1 MSQKPEKHLPFRPLD
16 NSMSTQ
22 TKYELELEHWDR
34 ARKSIDNTKSDPGI
48 GGVVTLFGG
57 LFQIFGGI
65 LQIIFFIFAGFID
78 LYKRWKED
86 KNAEREHQR
95 YMERLDKII
104 ANAEKPKGW
113 DTPDSEY
120 EKED

>member
-48 GGVVTLFGG
+48 SGVVTLFGG
-57 LFQIFGGI
+57 LFQIFVESFKSYYSSLLVLLIYLKDGKKI
-65 LQIIFFIFAGFID
+65 KMPKENIKD
-78 LYKRWKED
+78 TWK
-86 KNAEREHQR
+86 
-95 YMERLDKII
+95 
-104 ANAEKPKGW
+104 G
-113 DTPDSEY
+113 
-120 EKED
+120 